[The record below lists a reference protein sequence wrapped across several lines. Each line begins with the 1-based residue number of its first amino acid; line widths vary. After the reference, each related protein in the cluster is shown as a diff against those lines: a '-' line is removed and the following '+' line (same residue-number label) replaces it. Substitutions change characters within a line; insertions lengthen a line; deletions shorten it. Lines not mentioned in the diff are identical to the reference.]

1 MPSGPCISHARTAWI
16 FRLISLR
23 RGPTA
28 RLSRSVSHLHME
40 ALIVQLIDN
49 RALINDALS
58 QSATLTGGRFDHRY
72 WLRKVTDVKLVI
84 ISKPEVLFDLSIK
97 VYLPLA
103 PGQKAPLTYGDG
115 WFNWHF
121 LGSKSAVVTIAREI
135 LSIAMR
141 NQKPNSAVL
150 QAWLIELVS
159 FKHSDHTIAVL
170 EPEPRQDQ
178 AGR

>member
-1 MPSGPCISHARTAWI
+1 MRNTHLQTEA
-16 FRLISLR
+16 
-23 RGPTA
+23 PT
-28 RLSRSVSHLHME
+28 
-40 ALIVQLIDN
+40 VQLIDN

-58 QSATLTGGRFDHRY
+58 QSAELTGGRFDHRY
-72 WLRKVTDVKLVI
+72 WLSKVADVKLLI
-84 ISKPEVLFDLSIK
+84 ISKPEVLFDLSVK
-97 VYLPLA
+97 VYIPLPS
-103 PGQKAPLTYGDG
+103 GQKTPLTYGDG

-141 NQKPNSAVL
+141 NQKAPSPVL
-150 QAWLIELVS
+150 QAWLTQLVT

-170 EPEPRQDQ
+170 EPEPQQDL